1 MENQAIQKWY
11 AKPQVIAIVGTVG
24 YLLLNKKTRK
34 TAMTIAGAAFLMEG
48 IKLRSDGDGL
58 SRSFSN
64 AYIPAGAALLWYGL
78 RKKK

>member
-24 YLLLNKKTRK
+24 YLLLSKKTRK
-34 TAMTIAGAAFLMEG
+34 PALTAFGAYLLFQG
-48 IKLRSDGDGL
+48 VSDYKSGDGMGKAFG
-58 SRSFSN
+58 RVF
-64 AYIPAGAALLWYGL
+64 IPAGAGLLWYGL